1 MACSGVVL
9 LSLAFCNQSSGKR
22 RKQSKDTDCQQGLDR
37 GFNLLAC
44 DGCNYISVF
53 VIVLRLETGGRL
65 VVPLQR
71 LQRPD
76 QDFRWHKDCGQPRS
90 ITYDG
95 TVYYYLLNAQGDV
108 VGLIDSTGVVVVQY
122 TYDAWGRLL
131 STSGTAASTLGL
143 NNPLRYR
150 GYIYDTETGLYYLQ
164 SRYYNPTWGGFIN
177 ADDPGY
183 MGVDGTPSS
192 YNLFAYCGNNP
203 ISNYDPTGC
212 FLLSTA
218 VLIGAMI
225 GGAIGATAGGVIA
238 YNIAKDSGAE
248 GWELIGWTALGI
260 LGGGA
265 VGAAAGAAIGYGVGY
280 LAGGTYASGLPAK
293 SVGNAVKTFVSQE
306 NKVHHVLGKVSHKLS
321 GYTPKSMGKLMK
333 RTLADGVV
341 GSYKSVQSAVL
352 APIGSEVTF
361 TIIGG
366 AIKVSDM
373 WIQ

>member
-1 MACSGVVL
+1 MEKGNTVYS
-9 LSLAFCNQSSGKR
+9 F
-22 RKQSKDTDCQQGLDR
+22 
-37 GFNLLAC
+37 
-44 DGCNYISVF
+44 
-53 VIVLRLETGGRL
+53 
-65 VVPLQR
+65 
-71 LQRPD
+71 
-76 QDFRWHKDCGQPRS
+76 
-90 ITYDG
+90 TYDPAG
-95 TVYYYLLNAQGDV
+95 RPVSFTEGNDTYYYILNQQGDV
-108 VGLIDSTGVVVVQY
+108 IGIVDDEGIYIVSYV
-122 TYDAWGRLL
+122 YDAWGLPIKTQGTERL
-131 STSGTAASTLGL
+131 GIGER
-143 NNPLRYR
+143 NPLRYR
-150 GYIYDTETGLYYLQ
+150 GYVYDTETELYYLQ
-164 SRYYNPTWGGFIN
+164 SRYYNPTWGRFIN

-183 MGVDGTPSS
+183 MGVDGTMVS

-293 SVGNAVKTFVSQE
+293 SVGTAVKSFVSQE
-306 NKVHHVLGKVSHKLS
+306 NKVHHVLSKAGHKLS
-321 GYTPKSMGKLMK
+321 GYTTKSMGKLMK

>member
-1 MACSGVVL
+1 MEKGSTVY
-9 LSLAFCNQSSGKR
+9 SF
-22 RKQSKDTDCQQGLDR
+22 
-37 GFNLLAC
+37 
-44 DGCNYISVF
+44 
-53 VIVLRLETGGRL
+53 
-65 VVPLQR
+65 
-71 LQRPD
+71 
-76 QDFRWHKDCGQPRS
+76 
-90 ITYDG
+90 TYDPAG
-95 TVYYYLLNAQGDV
+95 RPVSISDGSNRYYYVLNQQGDV
-108 VGLIDSTGVVVVQY
+108 IGLLNSNEELIVMYV
-122 TYDAWGRLL
+122 YDAWGRVLASADL
-131 STSGTAASTLGL
+131 TASGIGT

-150 GYIYDTETGLYYLQ
+150 GYVYDTETGLYYLQ
-164 SRYYNPTWGGFIN
+164 SRYYNPTWGRFID

-183 MGVDGTPSS
+183 MGIDGTPVS

-293 SVGNAVKTFVSQE
+293 SVGTAVKSFVSQE
-306 NKVHHVLGKVSHKLS
+306 NKVHHVLSKAGHKLS
-321 GYTPKSMGKLMK
+321 GYTTKSMGKLMK